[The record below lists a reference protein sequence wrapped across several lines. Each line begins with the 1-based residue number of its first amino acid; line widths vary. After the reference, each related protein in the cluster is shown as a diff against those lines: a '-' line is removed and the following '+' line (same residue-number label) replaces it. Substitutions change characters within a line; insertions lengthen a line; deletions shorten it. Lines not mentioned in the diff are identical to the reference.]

1 MAYNNIVFEREGPL
15 AIITINRPPV
25 NALNV
30 DTVKELAA
38 ALDEIKADA
47 AARVVIITGA
57 GQHSFIAGADIN
69 QFTTMDQTS
78 GAEVIQYAQSVFSSL
93 ETYPKPVIAA
103 INGVC
108 LGGGNELAMC
118 CDLRIAAESARFG
131 QPEINL
137 GIIPGWGGT
146 QRLARLVGRG
156 RALEV
161 LLTGDMVKASDAL
174 RIGLVNRV
182 VPDGE
187 LMAQTKN
194 LARKL
199 SMQAPL
205 AMAAIKRAVTEGAD
219 GTLAEGLAVELKEF
233 MQILLTED
241 AGEGIMAFLGKRRPQ
256 FKGA

>member
-1 MAYNNIVFEREGPL
+1 MVYNNIVLEREGPL
-15 AIITINRPPV
+15 AIITISRPPV
-25 NALNV
+25 NALNHA
-30 DTVKELAA
+30 TVQELAA
-38 ALDEIKADA
+38 ALQELKADPV
-47 AARVVIITGA
+47 ARVVIITGA
-57 GQHSFIAGADIN
+57 GQHSFVAGADIN
-69 QFTTMDQTS
+69 QFTQLDQTS
-78 GAEVIQYAQSVFSSL
+78 GTEVIQYAQSVFTSL
-93 ETYPKPVIAA
+93 ETYPMPVIAA

-118 CDLRIAAESARFG
+118 CDIRIAAESARFG

-182 VPDGE
+182 VPDSE

-199 SMQAPL
+199 AMQAPL
-205 AMAAIKRAVTEGAD
+205 AMAAIKRALTGGEDVP
-219 GTLAEGLAVELKEF
+219 LATGLAGELKEF
-233 MQILLTED
+233 MGILQTED
-241 AGEGIMAFLGKRRPQ
+241 AGEGIMAFLGKRKPQ
-256 FKGA
+256 FKGK